1 MSSVRKFT
9 KLSFNVNTDQ
19 ELRSTKSYNKLMY
32 DRRGGDVKKAWVN
45 IRDTI
50 GDDAEYD
57 VLVDGMQDNSVLPYN

>member
-1 MSSVRKFT
+1 
-9 KLSFNVNTDQ
+9 
-19 ELRSTKSYNKLMY
+19 MY